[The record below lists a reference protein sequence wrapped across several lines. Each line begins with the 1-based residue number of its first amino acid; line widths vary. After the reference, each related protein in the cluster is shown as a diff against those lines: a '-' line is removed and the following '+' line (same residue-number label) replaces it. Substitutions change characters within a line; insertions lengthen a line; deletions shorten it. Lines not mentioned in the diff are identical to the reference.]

1 MKDKQLEYF
10 KKELNR
16 ILEEQQS
23 KESVLSVK
31 KSAFMINEICKSLF
45 NPAYTSDALE
55 VLKAGRGHLV
65 PKQITT
71 TNKKTGKT
79 YTTTV
84 WVNPNKQNGLKKYTE
99 QDSKGAKIAIGKL
112 IKKIDACNSV
122 EELYSLVLRN
132 KSRFSDNEGKPLP
145 IVEKLHDCVEAKGSR
160 LETQAKKKENAKKL
174 TSSRSARLD
183 GGIDEPESYTGKLRK
198 ELKNNLR
205 DSFGLHTN
213 KATGIEA
220 NLSGKSVDK
229 MSSDKA
235 IEKSK
240 ANGFTVDEHFEVAN
254 KIVSL
259 FENAELTET
268 SADKKGS
275 PDLKSIKRFDCDVT
289 LSDGKKAN
297 AHITVKESVL
307 NGHKIY
313 SVEVMTLRQKK
324 SRSENN
330 SRAGEG
336 LSILPQSDSSITR
349 QGDSVNDYIPARPP
363 YLETKAEFMKKYEQE
378 QKERGLAIDKTAY
391 LEMIDSSL
399 TGSLSALAFY
409 DKGSSAYERAVRD
422 IPYEVYAL
430 NKEHR
435 DLYGNDISDFHK
447 GTIYHDLKKHG
458 VFNEISKDD
467 KAFLEKLLTGEAEAH
482 QNRSDAMKGNQ
493 NAKKDFSDL
502 TEALKNG
509 KNITL
514 ENAELGAVLLEAGE
528 TGKHGYGLKHII
540 EQRYA
545 KDGKNVD
552 EISAL
557 CQLLMDTVRSGDVTR
572 DNARTAEISKNG
584 IVAIVRKEPN
594 DKGFNWVLTGFDNT
608 DTAEEQKKAT
618 DAIKTV
624 IANNSYAQER
634 SSFREQVGAVIDS
647 ITPQKTAVNT
657 QNNNED
663 LPENASSRLDKGVAE
678 IRKHYEATK
687 SVLGGKKS
695 VILPN
700 GNKIKCRYKI
710 VEADAPTA
718 SHNEVTFASSD
729 NFPTNAN
736 GQNINDRDYQHDED
750 AKMSVISIG
759 NNYNALALQDLPI
772 VTKDGVVVSGN
783 NRTMSSKL
791 AAKNGRDKAYLSE
804 LKEQLADGEFSGL
817 DENDLDGFEHPRLIL
832 EIVDEHE
839 GKYTTEEFAQYNK
852 DTKKTMNNVEK
863 AVKLTKTLNAE
874 KIQSIADSINGYE
887 TMGELYQDKV
897 GGQEFVQKL
906 IKAGIIGENEK
917 AQFLQSDGLLN
928 DTGKD
933 FVETVLVGTI
943 LDENNIRGCDS
954 EGGKSIR
961 KKLLRAI
968 LPLVENKGNGKEY
981 SFNKELNEAVSLIL
995 EVNRNKEFNNIDSYV
1010 KQQDMFGGGDFDPFA
1025 VQFAKILQSEGEK
1038 KFANRMKELG
1048 AGCRESASG
1057 AMDIFLGEVE
1067 SKESLLK
1074 KFLDIKDTVKKA
1086 FDRFFA
1092 QWTA

>member
-112 IKKIDACNSV
+112 MKKIDACNSV

-183 GGIDEPESYTGKLRK
+183 GGAKKNDNGVKHSGEYVLTKSGKKDFGEITPELSKIIKRQAGKIRLRIGK
-198 ELKNNLR
+198 QDGEKGDFGEKHIER
-205 DSFGLHTN
+205 DSRMEQLKAAGFNSARDFIEYVCDDFDAVYNNGKGL
-213 KATGIEA
+213 
-220 NLSGKSVDK
+220 
-229 MSSDKA
+229 
-235 IEKSK
+235 
-240 ANGFTVDEHFEVAN
+240 
-254 KIVSL
+254 
-259 FENAELTET
+259 
-268 SADKKGS
+268 
-275 PDLKSIKRFDCDVT
+275 
-289 LSDGKKAN
+289 
-297 AHITVKESVL
+297 
-307 NGHKIY
+307 
-313 SVEVMTLRQKK
+313 
-324 SRSENN
+324 
-330 SRAGEG
+330 
-336 LSILPQSDSSITR
+336 IL
-349 QGDSVNDYIPARPP
+349 
-363 YLETKAEFMKKYEQE
+363 
-378 QKERGLAIDKTAY
+378 
-391 LEMIDSSL
+391 
-399 TGSLSALAFY
+399 
-409 DKGSSAYERAVRD
+409 
-422 IPYEVYAL
+422 
-430 NKEHR
+430 
-435 DLYGNDISDFHK
+435 
-447 GTIYHDLKKHG
+447 
-458 VFNEISKDD
+458 
-467 KAFLEKLLTGEAEAH
+467 
-482 QNRSDAMKGNQ
+482 
-493 NAKKDFSDL
+493 AKKDEKKSKIAMIELTPSTDSDFYDVK
-502 TEALKNG
+502 TALISRNTYLEG
-509 KNITL
+509 KKPLWEKSIS
-514 ENAELGAVLLEAGE
+514 GS
-528 TGKHGYGLKHII
+528 
-540 EQRYA
+540 QS
-545 KDGKNVD
+545 DNVD
-552 EISAL
+552 TRRVSSQSETPSAF
-557 CQLLMDTVRSGDVTR
+557 SGQP
-572 DNARTAEISKNG
+572 DNA
-584 IVAIVRKEPN
+584 
-594 DKGFNWVLTGFDNT
+594 
-608 DTAEEQKKAT
+608 
-618 DAIKTV
+618 
-624 IANNSYAQER
+624 
-634 SSFREQVGAVIDS
+634 S
-647 ITPQKTAVNT
+647 ITDNANTVNN
-657 QNNNED
+657 QSVKD
-663 LPENASSRLDKGVAE
+663 LSENASSRLDKGVAE

-718 SHNEVTFASSD
+718 SHNEITFASSD

-817 DENDLDGFEHPRLIL
+817 DENDLDGFAHPRLIL